1 MFQKCWMKKGIAL
14 VETLTNM
21 DITSTSRRLSWSIE
35 LCGRCNDA
43 MPQLSTH
50 FRSYG
55 LGSLSSQR
63 PQAWCSQKAVLSANN
78 FVSCRLVIWQGCG
91 QCWETGDFLMAW
103 RQVCWQT
110 PDKQHVDMQ
119 CADLMPVSLAI
130 LQEKS
135 THRCHRYPSSFAGG
149 LGAMAPYDAS
159 EEVAPPFQSLYFSN
173 VPWQVA
179 RYHQN
184 PRDEIFWVWAQPL
197 R

>member
-1 MFQKCWMKKGIAL
+1 MWQMQW
-14 VETLTNM
+14 
-21 DITSTSRRLSWSIE
+21 
-35 LCGRCNDA
+35 CNA
-43 MPQLSTH
+43 PAFN

-63 PQAWCSQKAVLSANN
+63 PQAWCSQKRYWVLTT
-78 FVSCRLVIWQGCG
+78 SCRVNLWFYRLVLRNRWLFDG
-91 QCWETGDFLMAW
+91 QAF
-103 RQVCWQT
+103 
-110 PDKQHVDMQ
+110 DKQHLDVQ

-135 THRCHRYPSSFAGG
+135 THRYRRYPSSFAGG

-184 PRDEIFWVWAQPL
+184 PRDEIFWVRAQPL